1 MASCAAGC
9 VAPRP
14 RGSGRARGGAPA
26 SAALPLHLSSAPV
39 TSAGSARPPRV
50 SLVPFVRASLPT
62 GQKRTRSE
70 GDFPPVSASRVIR
83 FLAPGNV
90 EMGRCLPRGEGGP
103 PAGPRSRLS
112 VKSYGETR
120 LRVAPSCGDC
130 SAGGGGGC
138 PSGPLRTGQQAAPA
152 IGGVRSEGGQE
163 GVKNPKTLTNSRNR
177 CFTQKSPLWS
187 LGTWGHSGNRVG
199 TSCCLRAPQ

>member
-26 SAALPLHLSSAPV
+26 WAALPLHLSSAPV

-90 EMGRCLPRGEGGP
+90 EMCRCLPRGEGGP

-112 VKSYGETR
+112 VKSCGETR

-130 SAGGGGGC
+130 SAGAGAGAPLVPYVRASRRPQ
-138 PSGPLRTGQQAAPA
+138 PSGESGQ
-152 IGGVRSEGGQE
+152 
-163 GVKNPKTLTNSRNR
+163 
-177 CFTQKSPLWS
+177 
-187 LGTWGHSGNRVG
+187 RVA
-199 TSCCLRAPQ
+199 RKV